1 MAPHSVITYVYPRM
15 ISRQQARYSKH
26 TKRADASFHEQQ
38 PSGAMRRPRP
48 SVYVYKG
55 YWGEDGEWVDTDG
68 PGHWGADGEWTTEPE
83 AEPEKNPWELGE
95 AGYWGPDGEWV
106 SQEPEAEAAAP
117 EKNPWELG
125 EAGHWGPDGEW
136 VSDLVPEAAPEEEE
150 VDEAKKTGISRCGF
164 SWDDAAAKMGA
175 SCEAGGWEG
184 QCTPPEGTVDDPDSY
199 WYGETCTPHRART
212 PA

>member
-15 ISRQQARYSKH
+15 ISRQQARYSRH

-38 PSGAMRRPRP
+38 SSGAMRRPRP

-68 PGHWGADGEWTTEPE
+68 PGHWGADGEWTT
-83 AEPEKNPWELGE
+83 
-95 AGYWGPDGEWV
+95 
-106 SQEPEAEAAAP
+106 EPEAEAAAP

-199 WYGETCTPHRART
+199 WYGETCMLHTART